1 MKFKI
6 IPTGKF
12 LKEIKKLT
20 KKYKTIKKDIDELSN
35 LLQENPRAG
44 IDLGRGLYKIRLKS
58 SDMKKGKSGGFR
70 IIYYLLVKDRK
81 VYLLTI
87 FSKSEKEDID
97 MLRLEK
103 ILEEL
108 RPK

>member
-35 LLQENPRAG
+35 LLQETPRAG

-58 SDMKKGKSGGFR
+58 SNMKKGKSGGFR
-70 IIYYLLVKDRK
+70 VIYYLLVEDRK

-87 FSKSEKEDID
+87 FAKSEREDFD
-97 MLRLEK
+97 MIRLER
-103 ILEEL
+103 ILKEL
-108 RPK
+108 RPE